1 MTENQPK
8 PEKLLIVDDDPDI
21 LVSLSQL
28 FKAEGFEV
36 TIAENGV
43 QCLAKLE
50 RGFKGIIILDLMMP
64 LMDGIETIEHMVIE
78 GFMEGNRIIVL
89 TAKKIQGEEFNEIYP
104 YIDEFIT
111 KPFDINHLIAAVKR
125 LLSNRT

>member
-1 MTENQPK
+1 MTENQLK